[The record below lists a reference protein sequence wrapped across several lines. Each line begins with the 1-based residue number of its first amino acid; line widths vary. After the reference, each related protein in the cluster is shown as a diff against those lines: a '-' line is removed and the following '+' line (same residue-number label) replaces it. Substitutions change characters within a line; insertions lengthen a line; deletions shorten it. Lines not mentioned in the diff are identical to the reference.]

1 MTTPTVT
8 QLRSE
13 SEALLRFQGESPV
26 LQILAVALGQTNNG
40 TQCDPNLTTDQ
51 YLDQIRT
58 WQNQATSDVTAIIVN
73 QLMRFLKNL
82 TTLRAATPAITQ
94 LIAVGDLYT
103 ADVTVTGAK
112 AGDFVLITPR
122 TPVLGDFIATGYC
135 VSDNTASIVIRN
147 MSSIIGLNLVNN
159 VFNIIVIPA

>member
-1 MTTPTVT
+1 MSTPTVT
-8 QLRSE
+8 QSRSE
-13 SEALLRFQGESPV
+13 AEALLRFEGLSPI

-40 TQCDPNLTTDQ
+40 TQCDPDLTTDQ
-51 YLDQIRT
+51 YLEQIKT
-58 WQNQATSDVTAIIVN
+58 WRNQANSDVISIIAN

-103 ADVTVTGAK
+103 TDITVAGAK
-112 AGDFVLITPR
+112 PGDYVLVTPR

-135 VSDNTASIVIRN
+135 VSANTASIVIRN
-147 MSSIIGLNLVNN
+147 MSSFLAINLSNN
-159 VFNIIVIPA
+159 VFNVIVIPA

>member
-1 MTTPTVT
+1 MSTPTVT

-13 SEALLRFQGESPV
+13 AEALLRFEGLSPI

-40 TQCDPNLTTDQ
+40 TQCDPDLTTDQ
-51 YLDQIRT
+51 YLEQIKT
-58 WQNQATSDVTAIIVN
+58 WRNQATSDVASITVN

-82 TTLRAATPAITQ
+82 TTLRGATPAITQ

-103 ADVTVTGAK
+103 TDITVTGAK

-135 VSDNTASIVIRN
+135 VSANTASIVIRN